1 MHAAQVELRK
11 LESIRDEFSGLARA
25 THPAPIVSVPRME
38 RISNVSKPI
47 LFAFAALIR
56 TR

>member
-1 MHAAQVELRK
+1 MHAAQVELRNCDQ
-11 LESIRDEFSGLARA
+11 IRREFSGLARA
-25 THPAPIVSVPRME
+25 RNAAPIVSETRME

>member
-11 LESIRDEFSGLARA
+11 FESIRHEFSGLARA
-25 THPAPIVSVPRME
+25 VDATTIVSVPRME